1 MAKAKA
7 TSFFCKECGYESPK
21 WLGQCPGCR
30 QWNTFVEELTA
41 KKEPAAKRGLGASY
55 GNGQGG
61 AGEGGMSKIRP
72 SYLSEIS
79 LDEQDRMQTGYEELD
94 RVLGGGVVRGSLV
107 LVGGDPGIGKSTL
120 LLQVCRNLAASG
132 QKVLYISGEESL
144 KQIKLRANR
153 IGTVTG
159 ELKFLCETNLDTIEG
174 AISGEKPDVV
184 IIDSIQTMFREE
196 VTSAPGSV
204 GHVRESTNL
213 LLQIAKGVGIAIFIV
228 GHVTKE
234 GVVAGP
240 RVLEHMVDTVLY
252 FEGDRSASYRIIRG
266 VKNRFGS
273 TNEIGVFEM
282 RESGLEEVKNPS
294 EYMLSGRPEDA
305 SGAVVACSL
314 EGTRPVLLEV
324 QALITPT
331 LFGMPRRTAA
341 GTDYNRV
348 NVLMAV
354 LEKRCHYELSR
365 YDAYVNIAGGL
376 RMNEPALDLAIVM
389 AVISSLKDK
398 PVNPRTIIF
407 GEVGLAGEVRAVPMA
422 EQRVNEAKKLGFET
436 CILPKTSLDKM
447 RKMEGIRMV
456 GVENIRE
463 AILLL

>member
-61 AGEGGMSKIRP
+61 AGEGGLLKIKP

-204 GHVRESTNL
+204 GQVRESTNL

-389 AVISSLKDK
+389 AVVSSLKDK

-463 AILLL
+463 AISLL